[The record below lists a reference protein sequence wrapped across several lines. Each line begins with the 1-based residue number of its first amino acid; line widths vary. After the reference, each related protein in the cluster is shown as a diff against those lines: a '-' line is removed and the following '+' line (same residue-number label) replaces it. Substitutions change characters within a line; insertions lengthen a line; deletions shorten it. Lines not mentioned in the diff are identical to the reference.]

1 MMSFFKDLNQ
11 KTSLRVKFFIGII
24 FLLVIMAA
32 GLIVS
37 TNWKAGGVLY
47 EQLRQQGDSMTKT
60 IAMNSAYYVQF
71 SLKQN
76 LEDMVNTIL
85 LNDLVVYVDYLDGSG
100 RSIASSDPKSL
111 PVDFKEFSPQIFSGK
126 RSRTLDGQEILIFA
140 YPILDPSKARAHEGI
155 DFSRPERVTCHA
167 CHNMDGT
174 HKFPKSEVLE
184 MSTKQADKLS
194 AVQAGANIPDFA
206 LGYMRIAYSTRSYH
220 TSQYSLI
227 WWGVVIF
234 CIALGLSVVLIQFAS
249 RLIIGPITYLQ
260 QIAAGVARGDLTHRL
275 HLQREDELGKL
286 TQAFNQMTENLESMV
301 SKVKTGH
308 QRLTLATHVI
318 TKSSQQVM
326 QRSENQVTSSDLAY
340 STVEQLNAGI
350 KRINENVEAL
360 STSSEETSSSIL
372 EMVATMEEVSKHTDT
387 LFQSVEET
395 ANATTEMVAS
405 INEVDRNMDQLAN
418 FVSETSASMIE
429 MDATINEVERNAAQS
444 YEYSVEASKSA
455 EEGMHAVQETISGMA
470 NIQKAVREAEEVIG
484 RLGSKSE
491 EIGKIVNVIDDIAEQ
506 TNLLALNA
514 AILAAQAGEHG
525 KGFSVV
531 ATEIRN
537 LSERTASSTKEIS
550 NLIRGVQEEVRN
562 AIERTKDGVR
572 EAQAGSTLA
581 NQAGRILEKILES
594 SLSVSNMVKEIAK
607 ATREQAKS
615 SQDVT
620 KSVERVREMA
630 KQVSKATSEQAAGSQ
645 HIMTATENMREGT
658 RYVQQATQEQRS
670 GSMMISKATEQMMEM
685 IHGIL
690 EITSE
695 QAEMADR
702 ITQIMGQM
710 KQLNAETRASID
722 DLRQVNEQIQ
732 QQSRS
737 LEEEIQK
744 FKIHA

>member
-1 MMSFFKDLNQ
+1 MPSILKDLNRRS
-11 KTSLRVKFFIGII
+11 SLKFKFFAGVI
-24 FLLVIMAA
+24 LLLAFMGTCLLLATNIRARA
-32 GLIVS
+32 LIYS
-37 TNWKAGGVLY
+37 QTK
-47 EQLRQQGDSMTKT
+47 EQGDSLTKT
-60 IAMNSAYYVQF
+60 IAMNSSYYVQF

-76 LEDMVNTIL
+76 LQDMVDTIL
-85 LNDLVVYVDYLDGSG
+85 LNNLIVYADFLDVGG
-100 RSIASSDPKSL
+100 NSIASSDPARMPDALKSFT
-111 PVDFKEFSPQIFSGK
+111 PHFYSGK
-126 RSRTLDGQEILIFA
+126 PAHTPQGEEVLLFT
-140 YPILDPSKARAHEGI
+140 YPILEPSKAKAHEGI
-155 DFSRPERVTCHA
+155 DFTRLEASSCLTCHA
-167 CHNMDGT
+167 KDASL
-174 HKFPKSEVLE
+174 KISKSEVDT
-184 MSTKQADKLS
+184 MTKGRADL
-194 AVQAGANIPDFA
+194 ATAAGTFKDVDFA
-206 LGYMRIAYSTRSYH
+206 LGYLRIALSTRAYIAARNNLLLWGGIIG
-220 TSQYSLI
+220 LI
-227 WWGVVIF
+227 T
-234 CIALGLSVVLIQFAS
+234 LGLSIFLIQLAS
-249 RLIIGPITYLQ
+249 NLIIRPITHLQ
-260 QIAAGVARGDLTHRL
+260 QVSAAVAKGDLTQRL
-275 HLQREDELGKL
+275 RLQRDDELGKL
-286 TQAFNQMTENLESMV
+286 TLAFNQMTENLESMV

-308 QRLTLATHVI
+308 QRLTGATHVI
-318 TKSSQQVM
+318 AKSSQHVM
-326 QRSENQVTSSDLAY
+326 QRSENQLAFTDQAY
-340 STVEQLNAGI
+340 GAVENLNTGI

-372 EMVATMEEVSKHTDT
+372 EMVATMEEVSKHTDS

-429 MDATINEVERNAAQS
+429 MDATINEVEKNAQQS
-444 YEYSVEASKSA
+444 YEFSVEASKSA
-455 EEGMHAVQETISGMA
+455 EEGMKAVQETMAGMSR
-470 NIQKAVREAEEVIG
+470 IQKAVGEAEGVIG

-550 NLIRGVQEEVRN
+550 NLIRGVQLEVRD
-562 AIERTKDGVR
+562 AIDRTKDGVK
-572 EAQAGSTLA
+572 EALAGSGLA
-581 NQAGRILEKILES
+581 NQAGRILEQILDS

-645 HIMTATENMREGT
+645 HIMGATENMREGT

-670 GSMMISKATEQMMEM
+670 GSMMISKSTEQMMEM

-690 EITSE
+690 EITSR
-695 QAEMADR
+695 QTEMAE
-702 ITQIMGQM
+702 QIMQFMRDM
-710 KQLNAETRASID
+710 KMLNTETRTSIE
-722 DLRQVNEQIQ
+722 DLRQVNDQLL
-732 QQSRS
+732 QQSRA

-744 FKIHA
+744 FKIRA

>member
-1 MMSFFKDLNQ
+1 MRSFLTDLNRRS
-11 KTSLRVKFFIGII
+11 SLKFKFFAGVI
-24 FLLVIMAA
+24 LLLAFMGVCLLLATNMRART
-32 GLIVS
+32 LIYNQ
-37 TNWKAGGVLY
+37 T
-47 EQLRQQGDSMTKT
+47 RDQGDSLTKT
-60 IAMNSAYYVQF
+60 IAMNSSYYVQF

-76 LEDMVNTIL
+76 LQDMVDTIL
-85 LNDLVVYVDYLDGSG
+85 LNPLIVYADFLDASG
-100 RSIASSDPKSL
+100 ATIASSDPARMPDALKSYT
-111 PVDFKEFSPQIFSGK
+111 PHFFSGK
-126 RSRTLDGQEILIFA
+126 PSRTPQGEEVLLFA
-140 YPILDPSKARAHEGI
+140 YPILEPNKARVHEGI
-155 DFSRPERVTCHA
+155 DFSRLRFVACLTCHA
-167 CHNMDGT
+167 KDGALRIS
-174 HKFPKSEVLE
+174 KSEIDGLGRTRAGLE
-184 MSTKQADKLS
+184 
-194 AVQAGANIPDFA
+194 GAANTFQDVDFA
-206 LGYMRIAYSTRSYH
+206 LGYLRIALSTRAYVAARNN
-220 TSQYSLI
+220 LLL
-227 WWGVVIF
+227 WGGIIGLVT
-234 CIALGLSVVLIQFAS
+234 LGLSLFLIQFAS
-249 RLIIGPITYLQ
+249 NLTIRPITHLQ
-260 QIAAGVARGDLTHRL
+260 QVSAAVAKGDLTQRL
-275 HLQREDELGKL
+275 RTQREDELGKL
-286 TQAFNQMTENLESMV
+286 SHAFNQMTENLESMV

-308 QRLTLATHVI
+308 QRLVAATHVI
-318 TKSSQQVM
+318 AKSSQQVL
-326 QRSENQVTSSDLAY
+326 QRSDNQMAFTDQAYGAVEN
-340 STVEQLNAGI
+340 LNAGI

-429 MDATINEVERNAAQS
+429 MDATINEVERNAQQS
-444 YEYSVEASKSA
+444 YEFSVEASKSA
-455 EEGMHAVQETISGMA
+455 EEGMKAVQETIAGMSR
-470 NIQKAVREAEEVIG
+470 ITKAVQEAEGVIG

-550 NLIRGVQEEVRN
+550 NLIRGVQQEVRD
-562 AIERTKDGVR
+562 AIDRTKDGVK
-572 EAQAGSTLA
+572 EAQSGSTLA
-581 NQAGRILEKILES
+581 NQAGRILEQILDS

-645 HIMTATENMREGT
+645 HIMSATENMREGT

-670 GSMMISKATEQMMEM
+670 GSMMISKSTEQMMEM

-690 EITSE
+690 EITSR
-695 QAEMADR
+695 QAEMAE
-702 ITQIMGQM
+702 QIMQFMRDM
-710 KQLNAETRASID
+710 KVLNSETRNSVE
-722 DLRQVNEQIQ
+722 DLRQVNDQLL
-732 QQSRS
+732 QQSRA

-744 FKIHA
+744 FKIRA

>member
-1 MMSFFKDLNQ
+1 MRSFLTDLNRRS
-11 KTSLRVKFFIGII
+11 SLKFKFFAGVII
-24 FLLVIMAA
+24 LLAIMGSLLLLA
-32 GLIVS
+32 
-37 TNWKAGGVLY
+37 TNWRARTLIY
-47 EQLRQQGDSMTKT
+47 NQTREQGDSLTKT
-60 IAMNSAYYVQF
+60 IAMNSSYYVQF

-76 LEDMVNTIL
+76 LQDMVDTIL
-85 LNDLVVYVDYLDGSG
+85 LNQLIVYADFLDAYGNA
-100 RSIASSDPKSL
+100 IASSDAAMMPTAL
-111 PVDFKEFSPQIFSGK
+111 NGFTPHFYSGK
-126 RSRTLDGQEILIFA
+126 RGHTPQGEEVLLFV
-140 YPILDPSKARAHEGI
+140 YPILEPNKARSHEDV
-155 DFSRPERVTCHA
+155 DFTRMEAAACLTCHA
-167 CHNMDGT
+167 KDA
-174 HKFPKSEVLE
+174 SL
-184 MSTKQADKLS
+184 KLS
-194 AVQAGANIPDFA
+194 ASEIASLTRAKADPKDAAATFQDVDFA
-206 LGYMRIAYSTRSYH
+206 LGYLRIALSTRAYVAARNNLLLWGGIIG
-220 TSQYSLI
+220 LI
-227 WWGVVIF
+227 T
-234 CIALGLSVVLIQFAS
+234 LGLSLFLIQIAS
-249 RLIIGPITYLQ
+249 NLTIRPIAHLQ
-260 QIAAGVARGDLTHRL
+260 QIAAGVAKGDLTQRL
-275 HLQREDELGKL
+275 KTRREDELGKL
-286 TQAFNQMTENLESMV
+286 TGAFNQMTENLENMV

-308 QRLTLATHVI
+308 QRLTGATHVI
-318 TKSSQQVM
+318 AKSSQQVM
-326 QRSENQVTSSDLAY
+326 QRSENQLAFTDQAY
-340 STVEQLNAGI
+340 GAVENLNTGI

-372 EMVATMEEVSKHTDT
+372 EMVATMEEVSKHTDS

-405 INEVDRNMDQLAN
+405 INEVDRNMDQLAS

-429 MDATINEVERNAAQS
+429 MDATINEVERNAQQS
-444 YEYSVEASKSA
+444 YEFSVEASKSA
-455 EEGMHAVQETISGMA
+455 EEGMKSVQETIAGMSR
-470 NIQKAVREAEEVIG
+470 ITKAVQEVEGVIG

-550 NLIRGVQEEVRN
+550 NLIRSVQGEVRD
-562 AIERTKDGVR
+562 AIDRTKDGVK
-572 EAQAGSTLA
+572 EAQSGSTVA
-581 NQAGRILEKILES
+581 NQAGRILEQILDS

-645 HIMTATENMREGT
+645 HIMGATENMREGT

-670 GSMMISKATEQMMEM
+670 GSMMISKSTEQMMEM

-690 EITSE
+690 EITSR
-695 QAEMADR
+695 QTEMAE
-702 ITQIMGQM
+702 QIMQFMRDM
-710 KQLNAETRASID
+710 KMLNTETRTSID
-722 DLRQVNEQIQ
+722 DLRQVNDQLL
-732 QQSRS
+732 QQSRA

-744 FKIHA
+744 FKIRA